1 MQTSLDEIFRNR
13 LPPKNNG
20 EETEDGEK
28 QRRTSME
35 DCRKPDEE
43 NAERRVNILPR
54 MEKKVFVGLQF
65 DEDNKK
71 CFAVCAGNFPP

>member
-1 MQTSLDEIFRNR
+1 MQTSLDEIFRKR

-20 EETEDGEK
+20 EKTKDGEK

-35 DCRKPDEE
+35 DCRKPPEE
-43 NAERRVNILPR
+43 NVDRRVKHSSGCNSMKI
-54 MEKKVFVGLQF
+54 
-65 DEDNKK
+65 NKK